1 MPQYLALDYLSEVVC
16 QKEADINRMMIT
28 SPSHF
33 LDGDKNNN
41 LADNLYRKPWMKGFP
56 AIDSKEMISEAKKE
70 LREMSKSSCSLERN
84 FLVYDGIEF
93 HISSDGFE
101 EVIPDSVPS
110 SDTESFQPQNGMISI
125 LKSKQTLDEVFS
137 RINDFSGDED
147 IRHFPHEMM
156 LLEPLS
162 TDDDVIKNLLSLD
175 SLLSK
180 LDVMNL
186 PDPTE
191 EVDDVISDLVK
202 FEHHYETRKETHER
216 LHDASC
222 DVMLFSPLMIK
233 SQEIDEDILIPND
246 LRNETNHLN
255 VLPLDDNLSLDKQ
268 DISSVMMVCASELA
282 SCAKMPSSIGTP
294 GDIEDIDLKDNLLTN
309 EEIEPCV
316 TESNEDEASLLE
328 IPLFLDITCT
338 TMTPCL
344 DEVCNLLHIKEDD
357 AFPDLAFMKHVVEDF
372 NVLKQL
378 SVVER
383 QLNLCHHLPTS
394 SLLFQVPCVEVEN
407 AESPTEWNYKS
418 LQEIFSLKRDD
429 DLNDFTLCWNP
440 VMHANDDMNRLRRKF
455 GKEAFSRAL
464 EPQLFDV
471 TLLKCSEEF
480 CLIRALN
487 DSEESKVVD
496 KKPAREDELPTVGH
510 SSILETEN
518 KKPCQ
523 ATTMLKPSSGN
534 IVKTSKE
541 SADVVTITDENL
553 CDEKLNLLK
562 RIQAC
567 GQKPAL
573 KFNEAEKNKLSVK
586 TEHVDP
592 RSITKRLDDFMRLRG
607 VKTEVLPWKKT
618 NRGLSA
624 GPLPAVNSRGENL
637 GIKRIRFAK
646 NQQKDVERTTL
657 LPESKKKSLQTDE
670 SRVERRGMP
679 DTHGGEPSC
688 GRSFSRKHDVCL
700 TGRTVNMMFMIER
713 EVGPLL
719 EKLCHRN
726 LISHTTRLLMMS
738 REESRFIL
746 KQQDK
751 LLQDQA
757 DGKKDKSNSLYAKL
771 LHILVSILYLIVH
784 VSYTTALALLHT
796 TVQEL
801 EQDGGFKELVDLPDQ
816 RNLFRNLMQNL
827 RSMTCDS
834 AKQQVVSIHPKLI
847 EVKKT
852 LLNFFEKESRKKVAS
867 DIKVLVISC
876 TSCRYLFSKLC
887 RELNK
892 CDNTLHA
899 VAASPDQVDINRDDV
914 LKVFERYNVLIIPEQ
929 TMFNEFPWKA
939 VALVVDYE
947 YHADSAWEKIANKF
961 DIPHI
966 SFHSIV
972 PNLVNHL
979 DESMSLTSAPSQPCA
994 GTKWSIP
1001 SPEKQPCILVGS
1013 SMVAGLGNLL
1023 HLLET
1028 RHDIVIMERDYNFL
1042 PDAAEQHP
1050 DIIIDPTTCILL
1062 ANVSNNLKKE
1072 SGDER
1077 VKSILGRLTTI
1088 RRKFST
1094 CHVIV
1099 TSESEDVSPGIVL
1112 SGCGSAA
1119 VVLAKVQASV
1129 RDFESSNKY
1138 FQVKVSACS
1147 STESLSNTIAS
1158 ILDEAFKN
1166 GDIEDKKNFIDRS
1179 WLNAQMS
1186 PNEQLL
1192 LHIPSMNSLS
1202 AQFILSKCTP
1212 EQICLS
1218 TLEQLTLKLPGVPE
1232 NVLKEMLTYVQD
1244 KHEVKMQA
1252 AVSMHPGT
1260 SGVSSRPTSARTSTE
1275 GEGRPVSRPVNA
1287 AGASGHRQAT
1297 GVQAQF
1303 NPWQFNHRVGNE
1315 RGEFPH
1321 QARGYLRKK
1330 LQKVD
1335 DQVENFPKRAKFD
1348 MAPSNSSK
1356 QPTTL
1361 ELTSS
1366 SDHSRGVPFQQST
1379 SQQRRREPLIDLNP
1393 AKDPTK
1399 HIFSSVPNVN
1409 GGFPTADPTWHCDV
1423 TKLNRASR
1431 QVPHVTKH
1439 PTNAMFASHAASLST
1454 PEQYKTPFPRAA
1466 GHLSSD
1472 FKNKSKQSVE
1482 VKDPTALVRSNLNHD
1497 MTNHVGLR
1505 QTSDE
1510 DFSLLPS
1517 SGSTTEKHSFQ
1528 FDDFHTHRTTGLYPT
1543 KARPGLMRNAN
1554 MGEILRT
1561 DALEGNIMQEGDN
1574 GVLELMETARDK
1586 LKEFVKR
1593 NPSRCAPPTH
1603 PPWNPA
1609 ISRRALHANVPS
1621 SSGQRSVHLYTSAE
1635 HQRTTASI
1643 HPGAWDMGGCR
1654 LDETSAEGASG
1665 SVNIGIAQAFRQ
1677 RRQWNGCGQVKRI
1690 SQPLK
1695 TPARGKAAVMTP
1707 HAKRKLLTYE
1717 KVPGNTS
1724 GQTRL
1729 TFY

>member
-16 QKEADINRMMIT
+16 QKEADINRMGIT

-33 LDGDKNNN
+33 LDGDKSNN

-56 AIDSKEMISEAKKE
+56 AIDSKAMISEAKKE

-93 HISSDGFE
+93 HISCDGFE

-110 SDTESFQPQNGMISI
+110 SDTESFQPQHGMISI
-125 LKSKQTLDEVFS
+125 LESNQTIDEVFI
-137 RINDFSGDED
+137 RINNFSGDED
-147 IRHFPHEMM
+147 IRHLPHEMM

-162 TDDDVIKNLLSLD
+162 TDDDIIKNLLSLD

-202 FEHHYETRKETHER
+202 FEHHYETRKETHEK

-233 SQEIDEDILIPND
+233 SQEIDEDFLIPND

-282 SCAKMPSSIGTP
+282 SCAKMPPSIGTP
-294 GDIEDIDLKDNLLTN
+294 GHIEDINMKDDLLTN

-328 IPLFLDITCT
+328 MPLFLDVTCT
-338 TMTPCL
+338 IMTPCL
-344 DEVCNLLHIKEDD
+344 DEICSLLHIKEDD

-394 SLLFQVPCVEVEN
+394 SLLFQVPCMEVEN
-407 AESPTEWNYKS
+407 AESPTEWNYKF

-455 GKEAFSRAL
+455 GKEAFSREL

-471 TLLKCSEEF
+471 ILMKCSEEF
-480 CLIRALN
+480 CLIRTLN
-487 DSEESKVVD
+487 DSADESKVVD
-496 KKPAREDELPTVGH
+496 KKRAREDEPPTVEH
-510 SSILETEN
+510 SSIPKTEN
-518 KKPCQ
+518 QKLYQ

-541 SADVVTITDENL
+541 SADVVTITDENF
-553 CDEKLNLLK
+553 CDEKSNLLK

-573 KFNEAEKNKLSVK
+573 KFNEAEKSKLSVK
-586 TEHVDP
+586 TEYVDP

-646 NQQKDVERTTL
+646 NQQKDVDRTTL

-670 SRVERRGMP
+670 GRVERRGIP

-719 EKLCHRN
+719 EKLCRRN
-726 LISHTTRLLMMS
+726 LISHTTRLSMMS

-801 EQDGGFKELVDLPDQ
+801 EQDGGFKALVDLPDQ

-834 AKQQVVSIHPKLI
+834 AKQQVVSIHPKII

-929 TMFNEFPWKA
+929 TMFNKFPWKT

-947 YHADSAWEKIANKF
+947 YHIDSAWEKIANKF

-994 GTKWSIP
+994 APKWSIP
-1001 SPEKQPCILVGS
+1001 SPEKQPCVLVGS

-1042 PDAAEQHP
+1042 PDAEEQHP
-1050 DIIIDPTTCILL
+1050 DIIIDLTTCILL
-1062 ANVSNNLKKE
+1062 ENVSNDLKKE
-1072 SGDER
+1072 RGDER
-1077 VKSILGRLTTI
+1077 AKSILGRLTTI
-1088 RRKFST
+1088 KRKFST

-1099 TSESEDVSPGIVL
+1099 TSESEDGSPGNVF

-1129 RDFESSNKY
+1129 RDLESSSKY

-1179 WLNAQMS
+1179 WLNAQLS

-1212 EQICLS
+1212 EQICSS
-1218 TLEQLTLKLPGVPE
+1218 TLEQLRLKLPGVPE
-1232 NVLKEMLTYVQD
+1232 NVLKDTLTYVQD

-1260 SGVSSRPTSARTSTE
+1260 SGVSSRPTSARTGTE
-1275 GEGRPVSRPVNA
+1275 GDGTPVSRPVNA
-1287 AGASGHRQAT
+1287 AIASGERQAT
-1297 GVQAQF
+1297 GVQAQC
-1303 NPWQFNHRVGNE
+1303 NPWQFNHRVCNE

-1321 QARGYLRKK
+1321 LARGDLGKK
-1330 LQKVD
+1330 LKKVD
-1335 DQVENFPKRAKFD
+1335 DQYPIENISKRAKFD
-1348 MAPSNSSK
+1348 TAPSNSSK
-1356 QPTTL
+1356 QFTTL
-1361 ELTSS
+1361 GLTSS
-1366 SDHSRGVPFQQST
+1366 SDHSWGVPFQPST
-1379 SQQRRREPLIDLNP
+1379 SQQWKRVPLMDLNP
-1393 AKDPTK
+1393 PKDPTK
-1399 HIFSSVPNVN
+1399 HTFSSVPNVS

-1423 TKLNRASR
+1423 TKLNRAPC
-1431 QVPHVTKH
+1431 QAPHVTKH
-1439 PTNAMFASHAASLST
+1439 PTNAMFASQASHAASFSEQHNT
-1454 PEQYKTPFPRAA
+1454 PVPRAA
-1466 GHLSSD
+1466 RHLTSG
-1472 FKNKSKQSVE
+1472 FKNKLKQSIE
-1482 VKDPTALVRSNLNHD
+1482 MKDTAALVRSNLK
-1497 MTNHVGLR
+1497 
-1505 QTSDE
+1505 
-1510 DFSLLPS
+1510 FSLLPS
-1517 SGSTTEKHSFQ
+1517 SGSATEKQSFQ
-1528 FDDFHTHRTTGLYPT
+1528 FDNFHTHRATSLHPT

-1554 MGEILRT
+1554 MGEVLCT
-1561 DALEGNIMQEGDN
+1561 DALERNNMQGDD

-1593 NPSRCAPPTH
+1593 NPSRCVPPTH

-1609 ISRRALHANVPS
+1609 TSISRGALHANGPS
-1621 SSGQRSVHLYTSAE
+1621 SSGQSSAHLYASAE
-1635 HQRTTASI
+1635 HQRTTPSF

-1654 LDETSAEGASG
+1654 LDEMSAEGSSG